1 MATSAIGPGFLTQTT
16 VFTRDLL
23 TSFGFIILLSVIIDI
38 CAQLN
43 IWRIIT
49 MSEKRAQ
56 DLANGLWPGTGYLLA
71 ILIAGGGLVFNIG
84 NIGGTGL
91 GLNVLTGLDVKYCAL
106 ISCLAAL
113 GIFWY
118 REAGPLMDRF
128 TKLLGMVMIAV
139 TVYIAFSSH
148 PPVGKA
154 LYRTIWPEKI
164 DVLKIITLVGG
175 TVGGYISFAGAHR
188 LLDAG
193 ISGKENLPLVTRS
206 AVSGI
211 LITSLM
217 RFILFFAVLG
227 VVWQGLSLDIA
238 NPPASVFK
246 LAAGEAGYKFFGM
259 VMWSASITSVI
270 GASYT
275 TVSFWKTFHPA
286 IEKHHRLVTSLFIIT
301 STLLFLINPRPVKL
315 LIIAGAVN
323 GMILPLALA
332 VILTAVL
339 KKTLVKDYRHPLW
352 MQAAG
357 WIVVIV
363 MTWMSIKAFIP
374 LFSKI

>member
-1 MATSAIGPGFLTQTT
+1 
-16 VFTRDLL
+16 
-23 TSFGFIILLSVIIDI
+23 
-38 CAQLN
+38 
-43 IWRIIT
+43 
-49 MSEKRAQ
+49 
-56 DLANGLWPGTGYLLA
+56 
-71 ILIAGGGLVFNIG
+71 
-84 NIGGTGL
+84 
-91 GLNVLTGLDVKYCAL
+91 
-106 ISCLAAL
+106 
-113 GIFWY
+113 
-118 REAGPLMDRF
+118 
-128 TKLLGMVMIAV
+128 
-139 TVYIAFSSH
+139 
-148 PPVGKA
+148 
-154 LYRTIWPEKI
+154 
-164 DVLKIITLVGG
+164 
-175 TVGGYISFAGAHR
+175 
-188 LLDAG
+188 
-193 ISGKENLPLVTRS
+193 
-206 AVSGI
+206 
-211 LITSLM
+211 M

>member
-164 DVLKIITLVGG
+164 DVFKIITLVGG